1 MVERSE
7 TMKGRTM
14 AVRWADCS
22 AVRWVSSSDVRLVV
36 RWAASTVDQLA
47 LKKACCLAVQSDKML
62 VVLKVGPTVG
72 QWDDRWEDE
81 WE

>member
-1 MVERSE
+1 M
-7 TMKGRTM
+7 
-14 AVRWADCS
+14 
-22 AVRWVSSSDVRLVV
+22 VV

-47 LKKACCLAVQSDKML
+47 QKKACCLAVQSDKML